1 MLSSA
6 GPKPANLADTQ
17 EVTRSAGS
25 FISRKIWLPKG
36 LYDALPY
43 FYLASGL
50 AALFATVYISSWL
63 WLLPHYLLFSAACLH
78 LGILIL
84 RRRRAP
90 RKRRESSASETD

>member
-90 RKRRESSASETD
+90 RSGQESSASETD